1 MTYLPINS
9 IVASITK
16 PSPTSIRIKGY
27 AINGSGGQVKKV
39 EITTDQGESWLPA
52 TITYQ
57 EGRWSWTLWEAV
69 IDVGGGESSG
79 EVCSRAVDE
88 KGNRQE
94 REGKWNL
101 RGVAFNAWG
110 RCAW

>member
-9 IVASITK
+9 VVASIIK
-16 PSPTSIRIKGY
+16 ISPTSIRVKGY

-39 EITTDQGESWLPA
+39 EISTNQGESWLPA
-52 TITYQ
+52 TIMYQ

-69 IDVGGGESSG
+69 IDGIGGSGG

-88 KGNRQE
+88 EGNRQE
-94 REGKWNL
+94 CEGKWNL